1 MDVMGSQYIASVE
14 VGITPDDEFVFY
26 DVVDIIP
33 TSFALK
39 NEPDAPSIVTTNESP
54 DDKPGASASTARV
67 PQPGTDVKQKSDRD
81 MTVYDRTAILREDT
95 VDKYLA
101 DYIGLSISFGIF
113 LLIKKYKHARR
124 IVQLLVGLYML
135 V

>member
-1 MDVMGSQYIASVE
+1 MNFFG

-33 TSFALK
+33 TTFALK

-67 PQPGTDVKQKSDRD
+67 PQDDPAVKTQKSNRD
-81 MTVYDRTAILREDT
+81 VGY
-95 VDKYLA
+95 
-101 DYIGLSISFGIF
+101 
-113 LLIKKYKHARR
+113 HAGDLGKSRSDSYWKMGGR
-124 IVQLLVGLYML
+124 GRYQE
-135 V
+135 

>member
-1 MDVMGSQYIASVE
+1 MRHSGHLSERSLNKHPNRTDFKDFTHGTVLMDVMGSQYIASVE

-54 DDKPGASASTARV
+54 DDKPGARFVTS
-67 PQPGTDVKQKSDRD
+67 K
-81 MTVYDRTAILREDT
+81 TVRGCHTIYAI
-95 VDKYLA
+95 
-101 DYIGLSISFGIF
+101 
-113 LLIKKYKHARR
+113 IKFNDCNR
-124 IVQLLVGLYML
+124 
-135 V
+135 